1 MRPIVRFAALTLW
14 IPASLAAVQA
24 QAPSVST
31 ALAGRPEVLVL
42 GSYHM
47 ANPGQDIFN
56 LQADDVLVPKR
67 QAEMAAVI
75 AVLKKFQPTKIA
87 VERYP
92 GDRRTAQDYAEY
104 LAGKRALT
112 RNEIEQIGFRLA
124 KELAQ
129 DTVHGVDADG
139 EFPYPRL
146 VKYARA
152 TNRSKELDA
161 LMAEWGE
168 RSKATDE
175 YLRSHS
181 ILDTLLYLN
190 SEAQVAE
197 EVGFYYRQAH
207 FGERWD
213 WAGADLLSD
222 WFRRNMRIF
231 SNAIQLLESPR
242 ERLLIVFG
250 SGHLGWLRQEFA
262 SDPTVHLRTLA
273 EFTR

>member
-1 MRPIVRFAALTLW
+1 MRPIVRLVALTLW
-14 IPASLAAVQA
+14 IPAALVAVQA

-31 ALAGRPEVLVL
+31 ALADRPEVLVL

-87 VERYP
+87 VERDP
-92 GDRRTAQDYAEY
+92 GDRRTSQDYAEY
-104 LAGKRALT
+104 LAGKRDLT
-112 RNEIEQIGFRLA
+112 RNEIEQIAFRLA

-129 DTVHGVDADG
+129 DTVYGVDADG

-168 RSKATDE
+168 RSKAADE

-181 ILDTLLYLN
+181 ILETLVYLN

-231 SNAIQLLESPR
+231 SNATQLLDSPR